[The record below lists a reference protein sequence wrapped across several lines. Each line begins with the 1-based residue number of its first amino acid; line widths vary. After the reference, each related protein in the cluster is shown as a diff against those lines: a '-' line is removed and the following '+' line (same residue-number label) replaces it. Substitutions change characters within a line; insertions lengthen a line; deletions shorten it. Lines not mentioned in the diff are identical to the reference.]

1 MSLLERI
8 KNFFS
13 LKDRKRPAFFIAF
26 SILFFIWGCAGRA
39 YQDMAVQDPSRLVS
53 LQDSLSKDGLS
64 PNLIRP
70 LTLAHK
76 TLGEIAL
83 EGGEH
88 EVATYHFSSALKLSP
103 KDTVSLYGV
112 LVADAHLLYRTG
124 KKEKLW
130 DAIEAYHKAALLRP
144 RSGEP
149 YYYIGRAYHKI
160 GDKDFDLIIESY
172 DKALAL
178 DLSPGLKELAQKAK
192 SEAENRDQLLKEFWK

>member
-83 EGGEH
+83 ERGEH

-130 DAIEAYHKAALLRP
+130 DAIEAYHRAALLRP
-144 RSGEP
+144 NNGEP

-160 GDKDFDLIIESY
+160 SDKDFDLIMEAY
-172 DKALAL
+172 DRALSL
-178 DLSPGLKELAQKAK
+178 DLNPRLRSLAQKARL
-192 SEAENRDQLLKEFWK
+192 EAVGRDQRLKDFWK